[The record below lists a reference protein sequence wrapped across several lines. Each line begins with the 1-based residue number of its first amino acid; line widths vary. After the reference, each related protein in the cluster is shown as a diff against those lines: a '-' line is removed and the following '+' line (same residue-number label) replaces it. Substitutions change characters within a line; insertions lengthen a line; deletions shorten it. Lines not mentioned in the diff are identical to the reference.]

1 MTQPQASLKAKTL
14 AFTGRGRSAADHAEH
29 NAIPAEER
37 SGKTVSIVIPA
48 YNEEL
53 AVRETV
59 VELRALFE
67 VTDITAEIIVVDDG
81 SKDNTAKEAKAAGAR
96 VIQHRSNRG
105 YGASLKTGIIAASNN
120 TIAITD
126 ADGTYPAKY
135 LPEMLAEL
143 EHADMIVGSR
153 TGADVHIP
161 LSRRPAKW
169 FLRVMANYVSNT
181 KIPDL
186 NSGLRV
192 FRRDVAMQYFAILS
206 DQFSFTTTIT
216 LALLCDKYAVVYQP
230 IDYRKRQGKS
240 KIVPWDAGSFAI
252 LILRVAML
260 FRPLRVFIPL
270 AILCVAYG
278 VIKGTV
284 DVFRDPN
291 ISASAILA
299 LVSALTMVLTGML
312 GDAVATRLGRF
323 NQYAAL
329 GVRPKEYAE
338 VEDEEVLF
346 EAAALTQVQK

>member
-1 MTQPQASLKAKTL
+1 MAGVETTRGSTL
-14 AFTGRGRSAADHAEH
+14 PFRKEHRAAIRIEKLSAETAIRS
-29 NAIPAEER
+29 
-37 SGKTVSIVIPA
+37 VSVIVPA

-53 AVRETV
+53 AVSETV
-59 VELRALFE
+59 VELRRLFE
-67 VTDITAEIIVVDDG
+67 VADLEAEIIVVDDG
-81 SKDNTAKEAKAAGAR
+81 SRDKTARQAKLAGAR

-105 YGASLKTGIIAASNN
+105 YGASLKTGITAASYDI
-120 TIAITD
+120 IAITD

-135 LPEMLAEL
+135 LPEMLSEL
-143 EHADMIVGSR
+143 EQADMVVGSR

-161 LSRRPAKW
+161 LSRMPAKW
-169 FLRVMANYVSNT
+169 FLRIMANYVANT

-216 LALLCDKYAVVYQP
+216 LALLCDKYAVTYLP
-230 IDYRKRQGKS
+230 INYRKRQGKS

-252 LILRVAML
+252 LIFRVAML

-270 AILCVAYG
+270 AIFCLTYG
-278 VIKGTV
+278 VIKASV
-284 DVFRDPN
+284 DMVRDPN

-299 LVSALTMVLTGML
+299 FVSALIMVFTGML

-323 NQYAAL
+323 NQHAVL
-329 GVRPKEYAE
+329 GVRPREY
-338 VEDEEVLF
+338 VELQDVTEPY
-346 EAAALTQVQK
+346 EAAGLELIIKSN

>member
-1 MTQPQASLKAKTL
+1 VNQIKSSFESKTIPFAAKDRQMDDGVKVHETL
-14 AFTGRGRSAADHAEH
+14 RDGAIRHVSVI
-29 NAIPAEER
+29 IPAF
-37 SGKTVSIVIPA
+37 
-48 YNEEL
+48 NEEA
-53 AVRETV
+53 AVRQSII
-59 VELRALFE
+59 ELRDMFAA
-67 VTDITAEIIVVDDG
+67 TDIDAEVIVVDDG
-81 SKDNTAKEAKAAGAR
+81 SKDNTAREAKAGGAR

-105 YGASLKTGIIAASNN
+105 YGASLKTGILAA
-120 TIAITD
+120 THGIIAITD

-135 LPEMLAEL
+135 LPEMLSEL
-143 EHADMIVGSR
+143 RHADMVVGSR
-153 TGADVHIP
+153 TGADVNIP

-169 FLRVMANYVSNT
+169 VLRTMANYVSNT

-192 FRRDVAMQYFAILS
+192 FRRDVAVQYFAILS

-216 LALLCDKYAVVYQP
+216 LALLCDKYAVTYIP

-260 FRPLRVFIPL
+260 FRPLRVFMPL
-270 AILCVAYG
+270 AVACIGYG
-278 VIKGTV
+278 VVKTTV
-284 DVFRDPN
+284 DMTHDPN

-299 LVSALTMVLTGML
+299 FVSALIMVFTGML

-329 GVRPKEYAE
+329 GVRPKEY
-338 VEDEEVLF
+338 VEMSDDPVP
-346 EAAALTQVQK
+346 AANVAQITKL